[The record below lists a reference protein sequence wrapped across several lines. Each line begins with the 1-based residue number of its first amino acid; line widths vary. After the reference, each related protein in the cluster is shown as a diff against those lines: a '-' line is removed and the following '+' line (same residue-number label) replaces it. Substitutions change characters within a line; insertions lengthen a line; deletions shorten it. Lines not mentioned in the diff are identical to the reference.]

1 MIQDPVDN
9 FSGVTHAFTLL
20 LGMIVGGIIGTI
32 TMHFIHLNK
41 KVSYNTEQTVKGI
54 QSIPSKDINE
64 SSVSKIQ
71 LEETQAKV

>member
-9 FSGVTHAFTLL
+9 ISGVTHAFTLL

-41 KVSYNTEQTVKGI
+41 KVSYNTDKTAKGI
-54 QSIPSKDINE
+54 QSVPSKDIEE
-64 SSVSKIQ
+64 SSVKAIQ
-71 LEETQAKV
+71 LEET